1 MKINLLS
8 SLAGI
13 VLALIAC
20 YVADGQTVKNYVQHS
35 EVAHLFTNPPSTDE
49 NYNLNG
55 RAVRDFA
62 RTYKNVSGESWTS
75 SPNGYA
81 VTFTLHDIGYTIFYD
96 QAGYRLYTMRNFHE
110 AKFPAEI
117 RHIVKRTYY
126 DYDITLVQEIS
137 NDLGESAYVIHLEG
151 KTQWVTARVANG
163 QVDEFERFN
172 KSE

>member
-1 MKINLLS
+1 MKIYLLS
-8 SLAGI
+8 SVAGI
-13 VLALIAC
+13 VVALAASS
-20 YVADGQTVKNYVQHS
+20 AAHGQTDKNYAQHS
-35 EVAHLFTNPPSTDE
+35 EVAHLFTNPPSIDE

-62 RTYKNVSGESWTS
+62 RTYKNVSGEVWTN
-75 SPNGYA
+75 SPSGYA
-81 VTFTLHDIGYTIFYD
+81 VTFTLHDIEYTVFYD
-96 QAGYRLYTMRNFHE
+96 QAGYRLYTMRNFHK
-110 AKFPAEI
+110 AKFPAEVK
-117 RHIVKRTYY
+117 HIVKKTYY